1 MPSSVESIFAAAG
14 LESGGAVSWGAQIPA
29 PNSGPTTGVYV
40 VACTDDVDKTDG
52 GLRNCPLS
60 TDALDELLEVR
71 PELLLDGARPS
82 ARALGNRL
90 SAFWL
95 AAEPIVYIGLAGPRA
110 KRPSEGELAKRVA
123 EYYKTKLGARSPHAG
138 GWFLKTLSVLED
150 LVVHYAYCNQVD
162 GTEQAM
168 LKSFAIGVPLDAK
181 KKLHDAERVMPFG
194 NLEHPPGVRKRH
206 GITGAKAPARA
217 RRQDDP
223 ARIPPVASE
232 PAPARVASP
241 YRVSPDAALTQ
252 KLRAGDIRSGII
264 RVPRAAKGFF
274 PETKGDVQVEL
285 RGEAIGAQLGSAN
298 RPGSRAFWRPARRKG
313 SGQRFDRGRTARG

>member
-14 LESGGAVSWGAQIPA
+14 LESRGAVSWGEQIPA
-29 PNSGPTTGVYV
+29 PHSGPTTGVYV
-40 VACTDDVDKTDG
+40 VACPDDVDETDG
-52 GLRNCPLS
+52 GLRICPLS
-60 TDALDELLEVR
+60 MDALDELLEVR
-71 PELLLDGARPS
+71 PELLLDGARPT
-82 ARALGNRL
+82 ARALGDRL

-150 LVVHYAYCNQVD
+150 LVVHYAYCDQVD
-162 GTEQAM
+162 RTEQAI
-168 LKSFAIGVPLDAK
+168 LKGFALGVPLDAK
-181 KKLHDAERVMPFG
+181 EKLHDAERVMPFG

-217 RRQDDP
+217 RRRDDP
-223 ARIPPVASE
+223 VPIPPAASE
-232 PAPARVASP
+232 PAPTRVASP
-241 YRVSPDAALTQ
+241 HRVSPDAALTQ

-274 PETKGDVQVEL
+274 PETKGRRTGGAT
-285 RGEAIGAQLGSAN
+285 RGDDRHAQPGSAN
-298 RPGSRAFWRPARRKG
+298 RPGS
-313 SGQRFDRGRTARG
+313 